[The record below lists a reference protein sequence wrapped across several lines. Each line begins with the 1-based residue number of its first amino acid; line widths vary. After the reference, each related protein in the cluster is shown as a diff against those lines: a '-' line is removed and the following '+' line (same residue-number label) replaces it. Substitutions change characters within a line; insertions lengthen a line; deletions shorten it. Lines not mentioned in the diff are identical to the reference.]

1 MVRILVAELRK
12 FRIGDIDLN
21 RGDIAVVSHG
31 SLRLRP
37 CAATVLADLEAA
49 ASSAGIDSHVA
60 SVIKSVHAGIPAR
73 CKQLGIFP
81 FYHDFAMRC
90 LSGSRCT
97 TRLDSRNAQKSG
109 Q

>member
-12 FRIGDIDLN
+12 FRIGNIDLD
-21 RGDIAVVSHG
+21 RGDVAVVGHG

-37 CAATVLADLEAA
+37 CAATVFADLEAA
-49 ASSAGIDSHVA
+49 ASSAGIDSHIA
-60 SVIKSVHAGIPAR
+60 TVIETMHARIPAR
-73 CKQLGIFP
+73 GEQLGIFP

-90 LSGSRCT
+90 LSGRRSAA
-97 TRLDSRNAQKSG
+97 RLDSRNAQKSG